1 MACAIKTIYLDAVGR
16 LYFRNNRPVM
26 DDLQSHM
33 PPGHM
38 AAALLTDHPA
48 MLIAGAMLYFSP

>member
-16 LYFRNNRPVM
+16 LYFRNNKPVM

-33 PPGHM
+33 PSHM

-48 MLIAGAMLYFSP
+48 MLIAAAMLYFSP